1 MVNTDSI
8 LDTVKSQLFLD
19 PEDDSADVE
28 LILHINSTFFVL
40 QQLGVGPAAGFMI
53 ADRNATWSD
62 FIGAE
67 NINAVKTYMGLK
79 VRLIFDPPQ
88 TGPLAEAMERQAG
101 QLEWRLNVHM
111 EGVKWAE
118 TQLTSLPSTE

>member
-1 MVNTDSI
+1 MDNDSI
-8 LDTVKSQLFLD
+8 LDTVKRQVFLD
-19 PEDDSADVE
+19 PEDTDADEE

-40 QQLGVGPAAGFMI
+40 QQLGVGPEIGYQI
-53 ADRNATWSD
+53 TGRENKWSE
-62 FIGAE
+62 FIGDQYLA
-67 NINAVKTYMGLK
+67 AVKTYMGLK

-101 QLEWRLNVHM
+101 QMEWRLNVHM

-118 TQLTSLPSTE
+118 ALATSSVTTE